1 MTDHEWCR
9 EFIDRHCILRC
20 APGKALILAKDGGV
34 NTWQFYMPIAV
45 LNQEFAQ
52 RIAHMFWEHFGTER
66 FQICAC
72 ESGGVP
78 LLSALQAHAT
88 VNGVNGFVIKK
99 QAKDYGLKN
108 WLEGRVDPDLPVLL
122 IDDVFG
128 GGKTLTTQANRLAE
142 FGLKL
147 YPEAFCIA
155 ACKKRGPLTI
165 KAGEQEIT
173 VKTFFG
179 PDDFTKPFPAYL
191 AKYGEAPQ
199 FHGTI
204 V

>member
-1 MTDHEWCR
+1 MTHHEWCR
-9 EFIDRHCILRC
+9 DFIDRYCILRC

-34 NTWQFYMPIAV
+34 NTWQFYMPIAA
-45 LNQEFAQ
+45 LNQEFAW
-52 RIAHMFWEHFGTER
+52 RIAQMFWEHFGTER

-78 LLSALQAHAT
+78 LLSALQAHRP
-88 VNGVNGFVIKK
+88 VSGFVIKK
-99 QAKDYGLKN
+99 QAKNYGLKN

-142 FGLKL
+142 FGLRL
-147 YPEAFCIA
+147 FPEAFCIA
-155 ACKKRGPLTI
+155 SCKKRGPLAI
-165 KAGEQEIT
+165 KVGEREIA

-179 PDDFTKPFPAYL
+179 PDDFTKSSSAYL
-191 AKYGEAPQ
+191 AKYERAPQ